1 MTQIIHRIRTLV
13 AGIVSPASP
22 SFLDAVFNG
31 VRSDTA
37 TPSGDHGALARAGAP
52 THRLRLHRR
61 DLAAALRADPAAP
74 EHELTT
80 WPPASHGREAR
91 QGC

>member
-1 MTQIIHRIRTLV
+1 MAQIFHRIRTLT
-13 AGIVSPASP
+13 AGVVHPPSP
-22 SFLDAVFNG
+22 SLLDAVFSG
-31 VRSDTA
+31 GHADHVTPTA
-37 TPSGDHGALARAGAP
+37 DHGAVVRAGAP
-52 THRLRLHRR
+52 TYRLRPQRR

-80 WPPASHGREAR
+80 WPPAAGPRGVC

>member
-1 MTQIIHRIRTLV
+1 MARIIHRIGTLV
-13 AGIVSPASP
+13 AGVVRPPSP

-31 VRSDTA
+31 NRSNSAAPT
-37 TPSGDHGALARAGAP
+37 GEHGPLVRAGAQ
-52 THRLRLHRR
+52 THRLRPQRR

-80 WPPASHGREAR
+80 WPPASHGRGAS